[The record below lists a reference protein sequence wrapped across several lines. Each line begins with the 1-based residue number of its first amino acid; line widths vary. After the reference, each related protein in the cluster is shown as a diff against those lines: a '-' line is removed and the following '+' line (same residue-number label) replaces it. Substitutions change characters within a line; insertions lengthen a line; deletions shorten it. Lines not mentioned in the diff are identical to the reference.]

1 MIDGIV
7 RKPNELSQLFRIALM
22 LILIVALGAMIVAC
36 DDDGEDDKNEKP
48 GIVVTLLP
56 QAEFVEKI
64 GGDKVEVTVMV
75 PPGANVHTY
84 EPTPGQ
90 MATLAKAELYAKV
103 GSGVEFELAWM
114 DNLVDQNKDMLVVD
128 CSRGI
133 TLIEMSASHE
143 HEDEEGEHEDESN
156 HHQEG
161 MDPHIWMSPKNA
173 MMMVENI
180 CDGLVQVDPTNKS
193 YYESN
198 RDAYLEELSQLDR
211 DIKDGL
217 ASITKRVFMVYH
229 PAFGYFAHEYEL
241 KMLPIEEEGKEP
253 TAKGLTLLI
262 DEAKEHNIKV
272 IFAEPQF
279 DPKSADVIA
288 DEINGT
294 VILIDPL
301 SNDYTVN
308 MRSILSEMV
317 KAME

>member
-90 MATLAKAELYAKV
+90 MATLAKEELYAKV

>member
-1 MIDGIV
+1 MKNRMVKRTIEFG
-7 RKPNELSQLFRIALM
+7 QWFRIVFM
-22 LILIVALGAMIVAC
+22 LILIVPLGAMIVAC

-128 CSRGI
+128 CSQGI
-133 TLIEMSASHE
+133 TLIEMSTSHE
-143 HEDEEGEHEDESN
+143 HEDEVDHN
-156 HHQEG
+156 QEG
-161 MDPHIWMSPKNA
+161 MDPHIWMSPRNA

-180 CDGLVQVDPTNKS
+180 CDGLVQVDLTNKS

-217 ASITKRVFMVYH
+217 ASITNRVFMVYH

-253 TAKGLTLLI
+253 TAKGLTFLI
-262 DEAKEHNIKV
+262 DEAKENDIKV

-279 DPKSADVIA
+279 DPKSAEVIA

-294 VILIDPL
+294 VILINPL
-301 SNDYTVN
+301 SKDYTVN
-308 MRSILSEMV
+308 ILSILSEMV

>member
-1 MIDGIV
+1 MVIKRII
-7 RKPNELSQLFRIALM
+7 EFSQWFRIALM
-22 LILIVALGAMIVAC
+22 LVLIVALGAMVVAC
-36 DDDGEDDKNEKP
+36 DDDGEDKQNKKP

-56 QAEFVEKI
+56 QAEFTEKI

-84 EPTPGQ
+84 EPTPSQ
-90 MATLAKAELYAKV
+90 MIALAKAELYAKV
-103 GSGVEFELAWM
+103 GSGIEFELAWM
-114 DNLVDQNKDMLVVD
+114 DKLVDQNKDMLVVD
-128 CSRGI
+128 CSKEI
-133 TLIEMSASHE
+133 TLIEMSAPHE
-143 HEDEEGEHEDESN
+143 HEDEGDHN
-156 HHQEG
+156 QEG
-161 MDPHIWMSPKNA
+161 MDPHIWMSPRNA

-217 ASITKRVFMVYH
+217 ASITNRVFMVYH

-262 DEAKEHNIKV
+262 NEAKEHNIKV

-301 SNDYTVN
+301 SKDYTVN